1 MNCNLPVSLKARSV
15 KTPDFLLSRDNL
27 IKSIFVSVALLK
39 KSPYRDITLVTS
51 PVIKTTV
58 RNMSVR
64 QKNMSLRQTKI
75 FFKATFALQHQQ
87 EVQYTCTCVHL
98 ISTYLY

>member
-39 KSPYRDITLVTS
+39 KSPYRDITLLTS

-64 QKNMSLRQTKI
+64 QKNMSLRRTKI

-87 EVQYTCTCVHL
+87 EVQYTCVHL